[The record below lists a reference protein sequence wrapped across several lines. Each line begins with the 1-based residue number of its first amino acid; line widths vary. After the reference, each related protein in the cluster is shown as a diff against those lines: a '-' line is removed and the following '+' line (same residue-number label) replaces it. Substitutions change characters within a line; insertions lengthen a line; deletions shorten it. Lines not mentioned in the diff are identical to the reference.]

1 MAMNDPETIFDR
13 ELRPIVFREVMS
25 SMPTTILDGESH
37 EDARRR
43 RFLEEA
49 AAELAADAKIPT
61 DAPWQHLQEGKD
73 AFSIV
78 EPDGTSIMHVSALAN
93 STAARKLEAN
103 IRRVIVCVNACQEIS
118 NELLEASPITV
129 IVGQMAKSV
138 SDKTRDE
145 LLASLIE
152 ITDAVE
158 SAYELILEALPDGP
172 IPDWFIRLE
181 SSAKQGRASISKAR
195 E

>member
-1 MAMNDPETIFDR
+1 
-13 ELRPIVFREVMS
+13 
-25 SMPTTILDGESH
+25 
-37 EDARRR
+37 
-43 RFLEEA
+43 
-49 AAELAADAKIPT
+49 
-61 DAPWQHLQEGKD
+61 
-73 AFSIV
+73 
-78 EPDGTSIMHVSALAN
+78 MHVSALAN